1 MVINSPEELA
11 KYIDHTILKPNA
23 TYDEISR
30 VCNECKKY
38 NFKMIAVN
46 SAHVKFCKEQLKNT
60 SVHVGAAISFPLGQ
74 TTIQTKIFE
83 VKNAINDGCDEID
96 YVINITELKN
106 RNYDYIKSEMEL
118 IVNICRENN
127 IISKVIFE
135 NCYLTSDEI
144 IKLCEIALEV
154 QPDFI
159 KTSTGF
165 GPGGAN
171 LEDVRL
177 MKKVVGNKVKVKAAG
192 GIKDLKTVLEMIN
205 AGADR
210 IGTSSGVKIMEEY
223 LKRRATD

>member
-223 LKRRATD
+223 LKRRVTD